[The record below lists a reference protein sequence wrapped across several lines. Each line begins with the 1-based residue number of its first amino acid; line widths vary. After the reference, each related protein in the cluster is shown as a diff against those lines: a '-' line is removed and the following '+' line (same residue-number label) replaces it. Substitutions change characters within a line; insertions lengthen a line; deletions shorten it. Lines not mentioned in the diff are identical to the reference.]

1 MNKNIFNDDFNKIYL
16 QALESIESYKR
27 DALTSD
33 ILLIEMFKSYGTTAR
48 YVLTEYGV
56 TLEELLEEFNKI
68 IVIHRN
74 NSNISLLDELF
85 DYCFTHNS
93 KKEITETDIFM
104 SFLRYKNCIA
114 NSILEKLGIEF
125 NEEKFNQYTK

>member
-48 YVLTEYGV
+48 YVLTEYFDNILNHANYRLKKMTNGRY
-56 TLEELLEEFNKI
+56 LLYRK
-68 IVIHRN
+68 V
-74 NSNISLLDELF
+74 DK
-85 DYCFTHNS
+85 S
-93 KKEITETDIFM
+93 KGR
-104 SFLRYKNCIA
+104 S
-114 NSILEKLGIEF
+114 
-125 NEEKFNQYTK
+125 